1 MTTRECQTVRRQRA
15 AFQQAIAENADRWVE
30 ACGGT
35 ELPFRTRSGRSLHYM
50 YNPQQKRHA
59 YLDTMTDTILTD
71 QEAEAFLE
79 RV

>member
-1 MTTRECQTVRRQRA
+1 MTTRECQTVRRQRVE
-15 AFQQAIAENADRWVE
+15 FQIAIAGNCDQWVA

-35 ELPFRTRSGRSLHYM
+35 ELPFRSRSGRTLHYM

-59 YLDTMTDTILTD
+59 YLDTTTDVILSD
-71 QEAEAFLE
+71 QEADAFLE

>member
-1 MTTRECQTVRRQRA
+1 MNDTILEKQK
-15 AFQQAIAENADRWVE
+15 AEYNLAVTMKRDAWVP

-35 ELPFRTRSGRSLHYM
+35 ELPFRSRSGRSLHYM

-59 YLDTMTDTILTD
+59 YLDTATDVILTD
-71 QEAEAFLE
+71 QEADAFME

>member
-1 MTTRECQTVRRQRA
+1 MTTKECQSVRRQRVE
-15 AFQQAIAENADRWVE
+15 FQLAIAGNADRWVA

-50 YNPQQKRHA
+50 YNPFQKRHA
-59 YLDTMTDTILTD
+59 YLDTMTDVILSD